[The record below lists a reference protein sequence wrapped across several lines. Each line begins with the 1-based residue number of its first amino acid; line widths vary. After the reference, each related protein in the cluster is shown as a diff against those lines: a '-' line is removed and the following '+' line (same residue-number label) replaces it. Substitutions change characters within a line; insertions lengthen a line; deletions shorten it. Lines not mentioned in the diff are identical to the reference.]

1 MPEKMNASNH
11 SVNRAKN
18 VQRRTFLRAMLGTTA
33 GFMGVNAYSQAVA
46 NAQLG
51 SSLGSSAPLSSWPG
65 SSVDPHWGAHPTIPE
80 QNGTG
85 VVPVD
90 DFPACADLPFAH
102 GVMSGDPLTDRVIIW
117 TRVTLPERDPNGT
130 PGANMPDARP
140 KVTWSVATDPQ
151 MKNIVKRG
159 SQKALPEHD
168 WTVKVDVTGL
178 AAGTTYYYQF
188 HHDGNASMVGRTR
201 TAPAGSVDNVRMAVM
216 SCSSYWS
223 AHWSGLGY
231 VADRNDLDLVVHL
244 GDYLYDFIDKDELV
258 RFRVGLEDLAH
269 PDNRDWKNLAE
280 VRRRY
285 ALHHSDPNWVR
296 AHQQHPWTIVWDN
309 HDIDPFY
316 GNQLETPEVDIEET
330 ITLDDTM
337 RAFWEWTPSRP
348 VLADG
353 SGRWLLIDDG
363 SYPEPEDPSLI
374 YRHLEFGD
382 LVSVTALDAQ
392 LGLPRY
398 DEQRSTKPGTDH
410 LPAGAPS
417 LLGSRQFSFLKKQ
430 MSGAE
435 QRGVVW
441 KTIAQ
446 QAYFSAVDIPDIQEG
461 SSGSEKV
468 KFGLSRWTDYPA
480 EKKAIVDFL
489 RENIHNTVMVA
500 GDAHGSL
507 GADLLSAS
515 ALSNKYSS
523 GVIGVNNRP
532 GAQPGNVNAGA
543 VRLTT
548 GNTGG
553 KNRRQLSAGVEFAPT
568 SMGRGGADD
577 LIAGPLRIGSPGVI
591 SATRV
596 AEQGLLGL
604 NLPVQYME
612 WADHGYGI
620 INYTRESATFEY
632 WFQNKFDPSSP
643 DVLAHQ
649 MIAWAKEDT
658 SHHVPR
664 YPHQIDAVTL
674 HGLPVKATSG
684 IHSAAP
690 APGVKLQAR

>member
-1 MPEKMNASNH
+1 M
-11 SVNRAKN
+11 
-18 VQRRTFLRAMLGTTA
+18 QRRAFLRGILGTTA
-33 GFMGVNAYSQAVA
+33 GFAGINAFTHAVA
-46 NAQLG
+46 RAQLG

-65 SSVDPHWGAHPTIPE
+65 SSVDPHWGKAPEIPE
-80 QNGTG
+80 QSGTG
-85 VVPVD
+85 IVPVD

-117 TRVTLPERDPNGT
+117 TRVTLTERDPNGV
-130 PGANMPDARP
+130 PGANMPESRP
-140 KVTWSVATDPQ
+140 RITWVVATDPQ
-151 MKNIVKRG
+151 MQNVVKRG

-178 AAGTTYYYQF
+178 EAGTTYYYQF
-188 HHDGNASMVGRTR
+188 HHDGSASMVGRTR

-258 RFRVGLEDLAH
+258 RFRVGVEDLAH

-316 GNQLETPEVDIEET
+316 GNQLETPDVDIEET

-353 SGRWLLIDDG
+353 SGEWLLVDDG
-363 SYPEPEDPSLI
+363 SYPEPEDPSLV

-398 DEQRSTKPGTDH
+398 DEQRRTMPGTDH

-417 LLGSRQFSFLKKQ
+417 LLGSQQFSFLKEK

-435 QRGVVW
+435 DRGVIW
-441 KTIAQ
+441 KSIAQ
-446 QAYFSAVDIPDIQEG
+446 QAYFSAVDIPDIKEG

-507 GADLLSAS
+507 GADLFSAS

-548 GNTGG
+548 GNFGG

-596 AEQGLLGL
+596 AEQGLLGM

-620 INYTRESATFEY
+620 IHFTRESAIFEY
-632 WFQNKFDPSSP
+632 WFQNKFDPTSP

-658 SHHVPR
+658 SHHPPR

-684 IHSAAP
+684 TRSAAP
-690 APGVKLQAR
+690 SPGVKLQAR

>member
-1 MPEKMNASNH
+1 MI
-11 SVNRAKN
+11 VNDNKDKGI
-18 VQRRTFLRAMLGTTA
+18 QRRVFLRGLLGSVA
-33 GFMGVNAYSQAVA
+33 GFAGVNVFTQAVA

-65 SSVDPHWGAHPTIPE
+65 TSVDPHWGKNPTIPE

-90 DFPACADLPFAH
+90 DFPACAELPFAH

-117 TRVTLPERDPNGT
+117 TRVTLPERDPAGV
-130 PGANMPDARP
+130 PGANLPNARP
-140 KVTWSVATDPQ
+140 EVTWVVATDPD
-151 MKNIVKRG
+151 MNRVVKRG
-159 SQKALPEHD
+159 SQRALPEHD

-178 AAGTTYYYQF
+178 KPGATYYYQF
-188 HHDGNASMVGRTR
+188 HHDGHASMIGRTR
-201 TAPAGSVDNVRMAVM
+201 TAPAGRVDNVRMAVM

-223 AHWSGLGY
+223 AHWAGLGY

-316 GNQLETPEVDIEET
+316 GNQLDTPDVDVEET
-330 ITLDDTM
+330 ITLQDTM

-348 VLADG
+348 VLGDG

-363 SYPEPEDPSLI
+363 SYPEPQDPSLI

-398 DEQRSTKPGTDH
+398 DDQRGTTPGTDH

-417 LLGSRQFSFLKKQ
+417 LLGSRQFSFLKKN
-430 MSGAE
+430 MSDAE
-435 QRGVVW
+435 ERGVVW
-441 KTIAQ
+441 KSIAQ
-446 QAYFSAVDIPDIQEG
+446 QAYFSAVDIPDIKEG
-461 SSGSEKV
+461 SSGTEKV

-480 EKKAIVDFL
+480 EKKAVVDFL

-548 GNTGG
+548 GNIGG
-553 KNRRQLSAGVEFAPT
+553 KNKRALSAGVEFAPT

-620 INYTRESATFEY
+620 IHYTRESATFEF
-632 WFQNKFDPSSP
+632 WFQNKYDPSSP

-658 SHHVPR
+658 SHKVPR
-664 YPHQIDAVTL
+664 YPHQIDAVNL
-674 HGLPVKATSG
+674 HGLPVKATRGSR
-684 IHSAAP
+684 SASPAP
-690 APGVKLQAR
+690 AAQLKPR

>member
-1 MPEKMNASNH
+1 MH
-11 SVNRAKN
+11 
-18 VQRRTFLRAMLGTTA
+18 RRVFLRGMLGTAA
-33 GFMGVNAYSQAVA
+33 GFTGVNLLTQAAA

-51 SSLGSSAPLSSWPG
+51 SSLGSSAPLSSRPG
-65 SSVDPHWGAHPTIPE
+65 SSVDPHWGPNPTIPP

-85 VVPVD
+85 IVPVD
-90 DFPACADLPFAH
+90 DFPACADIPFAH
-102 GVMSGDPLTDRVIIW
+102 GVMSGDPLSDRVIIW
-117 TRVTLPERDPNGT
+117 TRVTLPERDPAGV
-130 PGANMPDARP
+130 PGANLPDARP
-140 KVTWSVATDPQ
+140 NITWAVASDPQ
-151 MKNIVKRG
+151 MNKVVKRG
-159 SQKALPEHD
+159 SQRALPEHD

-178 AAGTTYYYQF
+178 KPGTTYYYQF
-188 HHDGNASMVGRTR
+188 HHQGRASMVGRTR
-201 TAPAGSVDNVRMAVM
+201 TAPTGHVDNIRMAVM

-244 GDYLYDFIDKDELV
+244 GDYLYDFVDKDELV

-316 GNQLETPEVDIEET
+316 GNQLATPDVDIEET
-330 ITLDDTM
+330 ITLQDTM

-353 SGRWLLIDDG
+353 SGRWLLVEDG

-398 DEQRSTKPGTDH
+398 DEQRSSAPRTDH

-417 LLGSRQFSFLKKQ
+417 LLGSQQFSFLKDR

-435 QRGVVW
+435 DRGVVW
-441 KTIAQ
+441 KSIAQ
-446 QAYFSAVDIPDIQEG
+446 QAYFSAVDIPDIKEG
-461 SSGSEKV
+461 SSGTEKI

-480 EKKAIVDFL
+480 EKKAVVDFL

-548 GNTGG
+548 GNIGG
-553 KNRRQLSAGVEFAPT
+553 KNKRALSAGVEFAPT

-577 LIAGPLRIGSPGVI
+577 LIAGPLRIGSPAVI

-620 INYTRESATFEY
+620 IHYTRESATFEF
-632 WFQNKFDPSSP
+632 WFQNKYDPASP

-649 MIAWAKEDT
+649 MIAWAEEDT
-658 SHHVPR
+658 SHPVPR
-664 YPHQIDAVTL
+664 YPHQIDAVNL
-674 HGLPVKATSG
+674 HGLPVKATTGTRVS
-684 IHSAAP
+684 AP
-690 APGVKLQAR
+690 APAPRLQPR